1 MSRPPRIRCFRV
13 PICEQ
18 AMSKLSHVDDEGRAS
33 MVDVSDKE
41 STERVA
47 TAEAIILLSA
57 EAYRLV
63 ISGTAKKGD
72 VLATARIAGI
82 MAAKKTSELIPLCH
96 PLALSHVGVD
106 FDPLSERNAFRIV
119 ASAKTTGPTGVEM
132 EALTAASLAA
142 LTVYDMVKA
151 VDKGAVIE
159 SVRLLTKSGGKSG
172 TYEADRGFTRS
183 ESSRTTL
190 STTSPNVGRSI
201 PPKRRSREGGSGGGT
216 PSNRLIPQ
224 VLIHEVAAPKLGS
237 PSAERDALR
246 QFMSAHRLR
255 PLEWARS
262 AAVPVNELYGFL
274 SGRSRG
280 LSPDAAERLAKAA
293 RTSVDAM
300 FGRGSR
306 R

>member
-1 MSRPPRIRCFRV
+1 
-13 PICEQ
+13 
-18 AMSKLSHVDDEGRAS
+18 MSKLSHVDDQGRAS

-41 STERVA
+41 ATERLA
-47 TAEAIILLSA
+47 TAEAIIVLSP

-106 FDPLSERNAFRIV
+106 FDPLPERNAFRIV
-119 ASAKTTGPTGVEM
+119 TSAKTIGPTGVEM
-132 EALTAASLAA
+132 EALTAASVAA

-159 SVRLLTKSGGKSG
+159 SIRLLTKSGGKSG
-172 TYEADRGFTRS
+172 SYEAEPSS
-183 ESSRTTL
+183 EPEVEEPEPEPRKATSRK
-190 STTSPNVGRSI
+190 ST
-201 PPKRRSREGGSGGGT
+201 
-216 PSNRLIPQ
+216 PQ

-237 PSAERDALR
+237 PSSDRDALR
-246 QFMSAHRLR
+246 KFMTTNRLR
-255 PLEWARS
+255 PLEWAKS
-262 AAVPVNELYGFL
+262 ASVPVNELYGFL
-274 SGRSRG
+274 SGRSSR
-280 LSPDAAERLAKAA
+280 LPQTSAERLAKAA
-293 RTSVDAM
+293 RTSVDVM
-300 FGRGSR
+300 FGRNSR